1 MKDASYVLVTPVCN
15 EEATIEITLQSVLAQ
30 TLLPREWIIVSNG
43 STDRTEEIVDRYA
56 REHSFIKLLKQPVTG
71 PRNFAA
77 VVRADEAGYRA
88 LTTKDYGFIG
98 LLDADVRFKP
108 DYFATLISRFN
119 DDPQLGLA
127 GGRVLDVIDG
137 KTPWQRQYLK
147 DISGAAQFFRR
158 ECFESL
164 GGLAPIPEGGWD
176 AITCCVA
183 RANGYHTQTFPD
195 LIMEHL
201 KPRNVGEGNK
211 LRRKWQ
217 MGLRDY
223 AIGNDPLFEILKCVF
238 RLREQPFL
246 IGAVARICGYA
257 GCVLGR
263 RPRVLSPKVV
273 RMVRAEQ
280 RARLFPWRRSRQAL
294 ASHESR

>member
-1 MKDASYVLVTPVCN
+1 MKDASYVLVTPACT
-15 EEATIEITLQSVLAQ
+15 EEATIEITIRSVLAQ

-43 STDRTEEIVDRYA
+43 STDRTDEIVQRYA
-56 REHSFIKLLKQPVTG
+56 REHSFIRFMKQAVTG
-71 PRNFAA
+71 PRSFAS
-77 VVRADEAGYRA
+77 VVYADQAGYKA
-88 LTTKDYGFIG
+88 LKTEDYRFIG

-108 DYFATLISRFN
+108 DYFASLISRF
-119 DDPQLGLA
+119 DADPKLGLA

-137 KTPWQRQYLK
+137 KTPWQRQYLR

-164 GGLAPIPEGGWD
+164 GGLVPIPEGGWD
-176 AITCCVA
+176 AITCCMA
-183 RANGYHTQTFPD
+183 RANGYHTQTFVD

-223 AIGNDPLFEILKCVF
+223 AIGNDPLFVIFKCAF
-238 RLREQPFL
+238 RFWEQPFV
-246 IGAVARICGYA
+246 IGAMARVWGYA
-257 GCVLGR
+257 WSVFSR
-263 RPRVLSPKVV
+263 RARVLSPKVV
-273 RMVRAEQ
+273 DMVRAEQ
-280 RARLFPWRRSRQAL
+280 RARMFPWKRSR
-294 ASHESR
+294 

>member
-1 MKDASYVLVTPVCN
+1 MSDVSYVLVTPACN
-15 EEATIEITLQSVLAQ
+15 EAATIEITLQSVLAQ
-30 TLLPREWIIVSNG
+30 TLRPREWIIVSNG
-43 STDRTEEIVDRYA
+43 STDRTEEIVERYA
-56 REHSFIKLLKQPVTG
+56 REHPFIRLLRYEVTG

-77 VVRADEAGYRA
+77 VVYADEAGCKALKTTDYR
-88 LTTKDYGFIG
+88 FIG

-108 DYFATLISRFN
+108 DYFASLIARFEA
-119 DDPQLGLA
+119 DPKLGLA

-164 GGLAPIPEGGWD
+164 GGLVPIPEGGWD
-176 AITCCVA
+176 AITCCQA
-183 RANGYHTQTFPD
+183 RANGYRTQTFPD

-223 AIGNDPLFEILKCVF
+223 AIGNDPVFELLKCGF
-238 RLREQPFL
+238 RFWESPFL
-246 IGAVARICGYA
+246 VGVLARLCGYA
-257 GCVLGR
+257 WSALSR
-263 RPRVLSPKVV
+263 RKRCLSPKVV
-273 RMVRAEQ
+273 SQVRAEQ
-280 RARLFPWRRSRQAL
+280 RARMYPWLRSP
-294 ASHESR
+294 

>member
-1 MKDASYVLVTPVCN
+1 MSGASYVLITPACN
-15 EEATIEITLQSVLAQ
+15 EAATIEETIRSVLGQ
-30 TLLPREWIIVSNG
+30 TLPPREWIIVSNG
-43 STDRTEEIVDRYA
+43 STDQTEEIVERYA
-56 REHSFIKLLKQPVTG
+56 RDYSFIRLLKYTVTG

-77 VVRADEAGYRA
+77 VVFADEAGYRA
-88 LTTKDYGFIG
+88 LTTKDYAFIG

-108 DYFATLISRFN
+108 DYFASLIARFEAN
-119 DDPQLGLA
+119 PKLGLA

-164 GGLAPIPEGGWD
+164 GGLVPIPEGGWD
-176 AITCCVA
+176 AITCCQA
-183 RANGYHTQTFPD
+183 RANGYETQTFPD

-223 AIGNDPLFEILKCVF
+223 AIGNDPLFELLKCGF
-238 RLREQPFL
+238 RFWESPFL
-246 IGAVARICGYA
+246 VGATARIWGY
-257 GCVLGR
+257 VWS
-263 RPRVLSPKVV
+263 VLSRRKRCLSPAI
-273 RMVRAEQ
+273 MAAVRAEQ
-280 RARLFPWRRSRQAL
+280 RTRLFPWRRSR
-294 ASHESR
+294 

>member
-1 MKDASYVLVTPVCN
+1 MNDASYVLVTPACN
-15 EEATIEITLQSVLAQ
+15 EAATIEETIRSVLAQ

-56 REHSFIKLLKQPVTG
+56 REYSFIRLLRYPVTG
-71 PRNFAA
+71 PRSFAL
-77 VVRADEAGYRA
+77 VVHADEAGYKA
-88 LTTKDYGFIG
+88 LKTKDYSFIG

-108 DYFATLISRFN
+108 DYFASLISRF
-119 DDPQLGLA
+119 DADSRLGLA

-164 GGLAPIPEGGWD
+164 GGLVPIPEGGWD
-176 AITCCVA
+176 AITCCQA
-183 RANGYHTQTFPD
+183 RANGYRTQTFPD
-195 LIMEHL
+195 FIMEHL

-223 AIGNDPLFEILKCVF
+223 AIGNDPVFETFKCAF
-238 RLREQPFL
+238 RFWESPFL
-246 IGAVARICGYA
+246 IGAVARFGGYVWFA
-257 GCVLGR
+257 LSR
-263 RPRVLSPKVV
+263 RKRCLSSKVV
-273 RMVRAEQ
+273 AMVRAEQ
-280 RARLFPWRRSRQAL
+280 RARMCPWKRSK
-294 ASHESR
+294 